1 MSDNIPTNPSLWSRI
16 KAQAKSKFDVYPSAY
31 ANGWAAK
38 KYKAAGGGWKKGT
51 KKESFHFTVDDAN
64 GNPTLEVTN
73 YYSLD
78 DPAIAEDLRKWFG
91 KGKEGGWDRYNTKG
105 EKVGKCARD
114 DKDGDG
120 KGDGPKPKCLS
131 NEKAAKMSKD
141 EIASSVKA
149 KRRKD
154 PDADRKGAPINV
166 KNKGLDESMK
176 TARANVGKKSC
187 WNGYKAKGTKEQDG
201 KLVPNCVKEGK
212 SFAEFCA
219 ESKSRIE
226 ADSEYQK
233 RFKSLADNVA
243 TKGKK
248 KETTKEEFVSEQP
261 GDGYLGPA
269 RLKIKNPM
277 ASDATRSASD
287 AARKAKAKQN
297 LKTGAKPTG
306 GLMNR
311 LQSRADMIDALGEEY
326 KDLPR
331 RKVGMKAGKKI
342 LSAIG
347 HAAKAGED
355 TDERNI
361 EPQVRMH
368 KANKKGKQAE
378 KMHDTAKRHN
388 PTLSK
393 AKSLKNKL
401 TGEVKRQAKK

>member
-1 MSDNIPTNPSLWSRI
+1 MSDNVPTNPSLWSRI
-16 KAQAKSKFDVYPSAY
+16 KSQARSKFDVYPSAY

-51 KKESFHFTVDDAN
+51 KKESFHFTIDDAN

-105 EKVGKCARD
+105 EKVGKCARE

-149 KRRKD
+149 KRKQD

-176 TARANVGKKSC
+176 QARANVGKKSC
-187 WNGYKAKGTKEQDG
+187 WDGYKAKGTKKKDG
-201 KLVPNCVKEGK
+201 KDVPNCVKEGK
-212 SFAEFCA
+212 TFQQFCA
-219 ESKSRIE
+219 EAAERLE
-226 ADSEYQK
+226 
-233 RFKSLADNVA
+233 
-243 TKGKK
+243 
-248 KETTKEEFVSEQP
+248 EQP
-261 GDGYLGPA
+261 GDGYMGPRRLG
-269 RLKIKNPM
+269 IKNPM
-277 ASDATRSASD
+277 ASDATRAKTD
-287 AARKAKAKQN
+287 AAAKAAAKKN
-297 LKTGAKPTG
+297 LQTGGKPKG

-311 LQSRADMIDALGEEY
+311 LQSRADMIDAIGEEY
-326 KDLPR
+326 KDLPK
-331 RKVGMKAGKKI
+331 RKMGMKAGKKI
-342 LSAIG
+342 ISAVG

-361 EPQVRMH
+361 EPQIRMH
-368 KANKKGKQAE
+368 KANKKAKQAD
-378 KMHDTAKRHN
+378 KMHDVAAKHDE
-388 PTLSK
+388 TLSRM
-393 AKSLKNKL
+393 KSLKNKL
-401 TGEVKRQAKK
+401 KGVTKKEKK